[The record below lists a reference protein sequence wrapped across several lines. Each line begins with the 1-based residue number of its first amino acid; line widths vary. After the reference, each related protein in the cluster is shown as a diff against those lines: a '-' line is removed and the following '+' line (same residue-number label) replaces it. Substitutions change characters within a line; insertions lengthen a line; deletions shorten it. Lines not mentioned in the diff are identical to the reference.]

1 MKISIVV
8 AYWNRKQQLLNTL
21 KSINQYGHDFK
32 MIIVDDAST
41 DGQDITYLASDN
53 IRVVTLKDKWWIN
66 PCIPYNIGFSMVD
79 TDLVMIQN
87 PESYHVGDV
96 IKHAMENIREGVYLN
111 YSALALNGRETD
123 RITAGE
129 DIHTI
134 IAPHMHSSIFVNDW
148 DGNGWYNHPVY
159 RQEMFH
165 FCSVIT
171 RKDLYDLGGFDERY
185 ADGSAYDDNEFLC
198 RIKKKGL
205 RINMIENPFVIHQSH
220 LPYYPGDVNILMTI
234 NGQKF
239 EETKARHE
247 YDVKPFNK
255 FYK

>member
-1 MKISIVV
+1 MISIVM

-41 DGQDITYLASDN
+41 DGQDITYLASDK
-53 IRVVTLKDKWWIN
+53 IKIVTLKDKWWIN

-79 TDLVMIQN
+79 TDIVLIQN

-96 IKHAMENIREGVYLN
+96 IGHALEHIQDGVYLN

-123 RITAGE
+123 KITAGQDVNE
-129 DIHTI
+129 VV
-134 IAPHMHSSIFVNDW
+134 APYMQSSINVVDW

-185 ADGSAYDDNEFLC
+185 ANGSAFDDNEFLC
-198 RIKKKGL
+198 RIRKRGL
-205 RINMIENPFVIHQSH
+205 RIDMIENPFVVHQAH
-220 LPYYPGDVNILMTI
+220 YPFYPGDVGELMSI
-234 NGQKF
+234 NAQKF
-239 EETKARHE
+239 EETKLRHE
-247 YDVKPFNK
+247 YDVKPFNT